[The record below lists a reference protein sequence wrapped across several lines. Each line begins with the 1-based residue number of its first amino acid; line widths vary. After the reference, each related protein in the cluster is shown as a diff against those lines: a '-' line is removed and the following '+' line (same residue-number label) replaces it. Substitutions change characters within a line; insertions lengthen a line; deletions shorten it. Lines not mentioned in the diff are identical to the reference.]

1 MKEILANESNNK
13 WSDEDLM
20 EAAKKDLGEDPV
32 RVAQDL
38 EIIKTWIKKSPHL
51 HSIKQDDEFL
61 KMFLRGCKFS
71 LEKTKEKLDFFFT
84 VRGNLPTWF
93 DNWDPRLPEIR
104 NIIKA
109 GIYIPLPGYDKHG
122 RKVIVM
128 RGGLSDPNTMKK
140 EDEFKASGMLMES
153 ALNGDKQAVIRGI
166 VLLQDLEGM
175 TLSHALAVSP
185 AVMKKAMTVWQ
196 DAYPSRPKALH
207 FLNMPSAME
216 SVFKMAQGFQN
227 EKMRARNHVHPVGD
241 YSKVQEDLGLE
252 VLPTDFGG
260 TNVSL
265 SELRDYWIDQ
275 MERNRDWLMEQSKYK
290 TDESKRPGKPKSHAD
305 LFGIEGSFRK
315 LEID

>member
-1 MKEILANESNNK
+1 MKEILANENNNK

>member
-1 MKEILANESNNK
+1 MKEILANERNNK

-93 DNWDPRLPEIR
+93 DNWDPRLPEIK

>member
-1 MKEILANESNNK
+1 MKEILANENINK
-13 WSDEDLM
+13 WSDDELV

-38 EIIKTWIKKSPHL
+38 EIIKTWISKSPHL

>member
-38 EIIKTWIKKSPHL
+38 EIIKKWIKKSPHL

-260 TNVSL
+260 TNASL

>member
-1 MKEILANESNNK
+1 MKEILANESINK

-38 EIIKTWIKKSPHL
+38 EIIKNWISKSPHL

-93 DNWDPRLPEIR
+93 DNWDPR